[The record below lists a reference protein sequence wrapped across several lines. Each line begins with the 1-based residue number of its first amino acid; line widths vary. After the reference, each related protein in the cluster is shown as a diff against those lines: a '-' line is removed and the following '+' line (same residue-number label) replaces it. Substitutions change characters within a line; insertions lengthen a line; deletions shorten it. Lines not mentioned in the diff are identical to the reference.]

1 MGLFLNFIF
10 DFFQNELAFNNAMKS
25 LYLFLTVL
33 LGLLFYLIIS
43 YFIKAFQMSD
53 IKLKY

>member
-10 DFFQNELAFNNAMKS
+10 DFFQNELAFHNAMKS

-33 LGLLFYLIIS
+33 LGLSFYLIIS